1 MTMTEC
7 PYSPFDLEVMADP
20 YPFYAWLRSHA
31 PVYEVPG
38 AGYIT
43 VSRYQDIME
52 VCKNPDIFSSRVS
65 GFLRRDEGGKVRV
78 QDTGVSDPRLGVV
91 LGIEDPPVHT
101 RQRGLLS
108 KCFAP
113 RVRQTEPWLRD
124 RCESHMAKALAQ
136 GGLDYMDEYAS
147 LVPAEAIAHLLGFP
161 LEDARQIQNWS
172 SLCAQTIGGVV
183 TDSDLEADAP
193 AIMDFHLYL
202 GEKLAEAQKSPG
214 DNVMGDLSRLLA
226 DKNSSLTE
234 DEVFGILFQVL
245 VGANETTVAAIGS
258 ALFLSGQFPD
268 VFTTV
273 RNNKTLIPNYLEE
286 VLRRETPAQ
295 GNYRKTAVDVELAG
309 VTIPAGSTLTLLWA
323 AANRDENE
331 FEKPEQ
337 LIIDR
342 PNIKN
347 HLGFGQGIHFC
358 VGAALARLET
368 RVALEAFFATTGGTT
383 VSLSEEPAT
392 YIPSLFIR
400 RLARLHVQFS

>member
-1 MTMTEC
+1 MTTC

-20 YPFYAWLRSHA
+20 YPFYTWLRSHA

-38 AGYIT
+38 AGYFT

-65 GFLRRDEGGKVRV
+65 GFLRRDENGRV
-78 QDTGVSDPRLGVV
+78 QVQDAGVSDPRSGVV

-101 RQRGLLS
+101 QQRGSLS

-113 RVRQTEPWLRD
+113 RVRQIEPWLRS
-124 RCESHMAKALAQ
+124 RCESHMARAMDQ
-136 GGLDYMDEYAS
+136 GGMDYMAEYAS

-161 LEDARQIQNWS
+161 LEDARQLQHWS
-172 SLCAQTIGGVV
+172 SLCAQTVGGVV
-183 TDSDLEADAP
+183 TDEDLEKNVP
-193 AIMDFHLYL
+193 AIMEFHQYL
-202 GEKLAEAQKSPG
+202 GEKLVEAKKSPG
-214 DNVMGDLSRLLA
+214 DNVMGDLARLLME
-226 DKNSSLTE
+226 KNSGLTE
-234 DEVFGILFQVL
+234 DEIFGILFQVL
-245 VGANETTVAAIGS
+245 VGANETTVAAVGS
-258 ALFLSGQFPD
+258 ALLLSGEFPD
-268 VFTTV
+268 VFAAV
-273 RNNKTLIPNYLEE
+273 NKNQALIPNYLEE

-295 GNYRKTAVDVELAG
+295 GNYRKTAVDTELAG
-309 VTIPAGSTLTLLWA
+309 VTLPAGSTLTLLWA

-331 FEKPEQ
+331 FENPEQ

-368 RVALEAFFATTGGTT
+368 RVALEAFLAATGNATF
-383 VSLSEEPAT
+383 SLAEEPVT

-400 RLARLHVQFS
+400 RLARLNVRFS